1 MGPCIGL
8 QRWMA
13 TTMTMK
19 AGKQPDLWT
28 VLTIRSRL
36 YSRDALPFT
45 EFFED
50 SLEHLGDSE
59 RIAWWKLYEELISQL
74 LEELQNEPEAEQVG
88 NFCIEDR
95 SPRNLDT
102 CESIRQ
108 SWKIRNCG
116 TAYFQSRS
124 LQKTVTICHHPLGNP
139 QNRTAE
145 RRHHYGRTAG
155 IHSFEQISLV

>member
-1 MGPCIGL
+1 
-8 QRWMA
+8 MA
-13 TTMTMK
+13 NRSRYDGAVHRSAK
-19 AGKQPDLWT
+19 VDGNHHDNESRKQPDLWT

-36 YSRDALPFT
+36 YSQDALPFT

-116 TAYFQSRS
+116 TMCSQSRS
-124 LQKTVTICHHPLGNP
+124 LEKQ
-139 QNRTAE
+139 
-145 RRHHYGRTAG
+145 
-155 IHSFEQISLV
+155 

>member
-36 YSRDALPFT
+36 YSQDALPFT

-116 TAYFQSRS
+116 TMCSQSRS
-124 LQKTVTICHHPLGNP
+124 LEKNSDDRSSSVEQPAE
-139 QNRTAE
+139 QNRRKKASLWQN
-145 RRHHYGRTAG
+145 GRY
-155 IHSFEQISLV
+155 SLL